1 MDIVLLSLGMAFYV
15 NYRLTKN
22 SEKNLTEEHLDSQ
35 HFESTKSV
43 DDPQFFVSPLD
54 PLFGRDRNGANLTDF

>member
-1 MDIVLLSLGMAFYV
+1 MVLLSLGMAFYV

-22 SEKNLTEEHLDSQ
+22 SEKNLADEHLDSQ
-35 HFESTKSV
+35 HFESMKSV

-54 PLFGRDRNGANLTDF
+54 PLFGRDPNGANLTDF